1 MNNLK
6 TNSLQRMIT
15 KEIWRIKLLRPGLMD
30 CSNDDILL
38 LAAHS
43 LRVEL
48 EEQEVNKI
56 VQV

>member
-1 MNNLK
+1 
-6 TNSLQRMIT
+6 
-15 KEIWRIKLLRPGLMD
+15 MD
-30 CSNDDILL
+30 CTNEDILL